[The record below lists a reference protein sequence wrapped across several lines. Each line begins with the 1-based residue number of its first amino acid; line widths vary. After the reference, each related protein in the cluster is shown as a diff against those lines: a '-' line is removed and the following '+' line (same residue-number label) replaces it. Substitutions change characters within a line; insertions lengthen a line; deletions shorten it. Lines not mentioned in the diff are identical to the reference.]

1 MKEILEGNPENKKLA
16 KRVYR
21 KIGSSQ
27 RKKGD
32 NIRSITSAGRKLFS
46 ILPKEHLRSI
56 LANEDTNSK
65 SQQDSIESFIVRRKQ
80 HNRSMHPHL
89 AREKNISTREKLE
102 KTLDRI
108 SKNTI
113 GKRR

>member
-1 MKEILEGNPENKKLA
+1 LDIKCN
-16 KRVYR
+16 KRVFR

-46 ILPKEHLRSI
+46 VLPKEHLRSI
-56 LANEDTNSK
+56 LANEETDLNK
-65 SQQDSIESFIVRRKQ
+65 QDSIESFIARRKQ
-80 HNRSMHPHL
+80 HISSMHPHL
-89 AREKNISTREKLE
+89 AREKNISNTEKLE

-108 SKNTI
+108 SKKTI